1 MTCKEIL
8 EQLQD
13 YLDGDLKEKYSC
25 QVEDHLE
32 SCLSCREE
40 YQALKQISELF
51 RKERIRLPNEEQWR
65 ETWKTIEVQ
74 IAAPKLSWYRE
85 IVVLLDTFAMRFF
98 SPQSLTLRAS
108 FSLGLFVLGI
118 VFGGM
123 YLAPSGQI
131 FQQVVKVEHQ
141 VKEVPVV
148 EYMEKKIVQPQ
159 FREKVVEKPQQVV
172 YLASTPVKLAPV
184 FPASDPSELKADTPG
199 LWNAKDNVDEQ
210 IQKIHQELAPTFNE
224 YNNASPTIRQVSVS
238 D

>member
-13 YLDGDLKEKYSC
+13 YLDGDLKEKYTR

-32 SCLSCREE
+32 SCRSCREE

-85 IVVLLDTFAMRFF
+85 IVVALDTVAMRVFA
-98 SPQSLTLRAS
+98 PQSLTLRAS

-131 FQQVVKVEHQ
+131 SQQVVKVEHQ

-148 EYMEKKIVQPQ
+148 EYMEREIVKPQ
-159 FREKVVEKPQQVV
+159 IVEKVIEKEKPV
-172 YLASTPVKLAPV
+172 YLASTPVTLAPV
-184 FPASDPSELKADTPG
+184 FPATDQSEIKTDTPG
-199 LWNAKDNVDEQ
+199 LWNSKDNVDEQ
-210 IQKIHQELAPTFNE
+210 IRKIHQELAPAFNE
-224 YNNASPTIRQVSVS
+224 YNNANPTIRQVSAS